1 MGLLEYMILPISRL
15 ENRNYIKEQ
24 SFRGSA
30 LLPNNTTPAYKKLEV
45 NSVDYIKYIYQKFR
59 KVCNEIFEINVE
71 TGKLQNIVHSNE
83 PRIFIMNHTKNQSKD
98 INAAKFFN
106 TLLYREYLYQSKA
119 KTCPR
124 SRVLANTGVLRN
136 TKDKGEELEW
146 MGAIPINAG
155 LGAKDGK
162 DQNKATLKKLIQE
175 LIKGNI
181 NLFLFPEGALA
192 VLTFL
197 PLKYKFQPGVSSI
210 IKKVLEEKEHIRVTP
225 LCFAHSKKGSAI
237 HIGEDIIFS
246 KKEGIYYSS
255 RGNVDSKYFDKDLQK
270 LYENKESVAITENG
284 LPVDINRIVP
294 FISGILMKNLECCT
308 KEAKF
313 DLKNS
318 SGEVFKL

>member
-1 MGLLEYMILPISRL
+1 MILPISRL
-15 ENRNYIKEQ
+15 ENRNYTKEQ

-30 LLPNNTTPAYKKLEV
+30 LLPNKTTPAYKKLEV
-45 NSVDYIKYIYQKFR
+45 DSVDYIKYIYQKFR

-71 TGKLQNIVHSNE
+71 TGKLQNIVHSDE

-124 SRVLANTGVLRN
+124 SKVLANTGVLRN

-146 MGAIPINAG
+146 MGAVPINAG
-155 LGAKDGK
+155 LGAKNNK
-162 DQNKATLKKLIQE
+162 SQNAVTLKKLTRD
-175 LIKGNI
+175 LIDGSI
-181 NLFLFPEGALA
+181 NLFIFPEGALA
-192 VLTFL
+192 ALTFL
-197 PLKYKFQPGVSSI
+197 PLRYKFQPGVSAI
-210 IKKVLEEKEHIRVTP
+210 IKRILDEKEHIRVTP

-237 HIGEDIIFS
+237 HIGDDIIFS
-246 KKEGIYYSS
+246 KKEGKYYSS
-255 RGNVDSKYFDKDLQK
+255 RGNADSKYFDTNLQK
-270 LYENKESVAITENG
+270 LYGENKDIVITENG
-284 LPVDINRIVP
+284 QTVDSNRIVP

-308 KEAKF
+308 KEARQ

-318 SGEVFKL
+318 NGEVFKL